1 MATFT
6 TYDQVGK
13 AEDVQD
19 IITDIS
25 PTDCPM
31 YTMIKPQKVHARV
44 YEYMEDTLAAAADNK
59 SVEGADPT
67 IGSLSATTMRTG
79 NTQILTKSFQVSA
92 TADAIRT
99 YGRAKETAYQLG
111 KALKELKR
119 DIEFAY
125 VGQDNAGVTGS
136 SSVAREMDS
145 ASQLIA
151 SGNTIDAGSN
161 ATDALTEA
169 KLLDAHQACY
179 NAGGDPSIFMIKPAD
194 AEIVAGF
201 TGSSGRTRNFN
212 DSVTTLT
219 NAVDVMVN
227 PYGTLKVILNRHQ
240 MTTHAFLL
248 DPSMWR
254 SAVLRPTSRTLLSK
268 TGDSD
273 KHFVVYEG
281 GLMHLNH
288 SASAQINGLS

>member
-25 PTDCPM
+25 PTDTPM
-31 YTMIKPQKVHARV
+31 YSMIKSQKVHARI
-44 YEYMEDTLAAAADNK
+44 YEYQEDSLAAAADNK
-59 SVEGADPT
+59 AVEGADPT
-67 IGSLSATTMRTG
+67 IGSLTATTMRTG
-79 NTQILTKSFQVSA
+79 NTQILTKSFQVSG
-92 TADAIRT
+92 TADAIKT

-125 VGQDNAGVTGS
+125 VGQDNAKVTGS

-145 ASQLIA
+145 ASKLIVA
-151 SGNTIDAGSN
+151 GNSIDAGSN
-161 ATDALTEA
+161 ATDSLTEA
-169 KLLDAHQACY
+169 KLLDAHEAVY
-179 NAGGDPSIFMIKPAD
+179 NAGGDVSVFMIKPAD
-194 AEIVAGF
+194 SEIVAGF

-212 DSVTTLT
+212 DGTTTLT
-219 NAVDVMVN
+219 NAVDVLVN
-227 PYGTLKVILNRHQ
+227 PYGTLRVVMNRHQ
-240 MTTHAFLL
+240 MSTHAFLL

-273 KHFVVYEG
+273 KHFITYEG
-281 GLMHLNH
+281 GLMHMNH
-288 SASAQINGLS
+288 SASAMITGLS